1 MGRVV
6 RCFIMSM
13 FTVVSFL
20 ANSVPL
26 TVQHWYVD
34 NVPVLFVETKRS
46 PILDISLSFAAG
58 SAYDPQGYSGL
69 ASLVASLLSM
79 GSAEKD
85 EFQIADKFS
94 ALGASYSAT
103 VDADRSVIHLRTL
116 SDSAA
121 IDDALRV
128 VISFI
133 TNPSFLPDVVERQ
146 KRLMISHL
154 KTEKSFPSFYVKRSL
169 YRQVYSGHPYGV
181 MPTESSIASISA
193 ADIKHFYD
201 QHYNKRSLS
210 IAIVG
215 HVSRE
220 TSDSIVSRLLSGLHA
235 GTRKYSLPRVR
246 VLRGHVE
253 KTNFLSRQTHIAMG
267 VVAVSYDDPDYF
279 PLLVANQAFGGDQI
293 SSRLALNIR
302 QRKGL
307 AYSVRTYF
315 LPQQKKGLFGISLQT
330 RDNRAGDAI
339 SAVKEELN
347 RLVKDC
353 FTDVEVS
360 EAKERLIKDFSLR
373 QDTSLGYLHILS
385 LMGFYRLSPSWI
397 DSYGAH
403 VNSVTRDSVCKAVR
417 SHIKLRF
424 LSTAIVGPVND
435 KNSPIDSNMIKS
447 LGH

>member
-1 MGRVV
+1 MGRMV
-6 RCFIMSM
+6 RYFIVAAC
-13 FTVVSFL
+13 TIASFF
-20 ANSVPL
+20 ANSAPL
-26 TVQHWYVD
+26 AVQHWYVD
-34 NVPVLFVETKRS
+34 KVPVLFIETSRS

-58 SAYDPQGYSGL
+58 SAYDPPGRSGL
-69 ASLVASLLSM
+69 ASLVASLLAM
-79 GSAEKD
+79 GSMEKD

-103 VDADRSVIHLRTL
+103 VDTDRAVIHLRTL

-121 IDDALRV
+121 IDEALRV
-128 VISFI
+128 VINFI
-133 TNPSFLPDVVERQ
+133 TQPTFLPDVVERQ

-154 KTEKSFPSFYVKRSL
+154 KTEKSFPGFYAKRSL
-169 YRQVYSGHPYGV
+169 YRQVYSSHPYGV

-193 ADIKHFYD
+193 ADIKRFYD
-201 QHYNKRSLS
+201 QHYTKHSLS

-220 TSDSIVSRLLSGLHA
+220 VSDNIASRLLSGLPA
-235 GTRKYSLPRVR
+235 GSKRHSLPRVR

-253 KTNFLSRQTHIAMG
+253 KVSFASRQTHIAMG

-302 QRKGL
+302 QRRGL
-307 AYSVRTYF
+307 AYSVRTYL

-330 RDNRAGDAI
+330 RDNRAEEAI

-353 FTDVEVS
+353 FTDVEVN

-373 QDTSLGYLHILS
+373 QDTNLGYLHALS
-385 LMGFYRLSPSWI
+385 LMGFYRLPPNWI
-397 DSYGAH
+397 ESYGSH
-403 VNSVTRDSVCKAVR
+403 IRSVTRDSVCKAVR

-424 LSTAIVGPVND
+424 LSTIIVGPTND
-435 KNSPIDSNMIKS
+435 KLAIVDGNMGRYS
-447 LGH
+447 S